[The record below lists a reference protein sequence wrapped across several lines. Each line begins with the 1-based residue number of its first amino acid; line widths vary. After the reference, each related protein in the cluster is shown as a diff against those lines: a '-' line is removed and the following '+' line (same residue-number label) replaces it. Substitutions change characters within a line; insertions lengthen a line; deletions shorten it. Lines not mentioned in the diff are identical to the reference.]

1 MAASYAPAIQDSL
14 LEALFWRI
22 VRDLP
27 PAGLTELIRR
37 LPRRE
42 AMREQ
47 IGAVL
52 HRRLRDNP
60 TVRSLAAEAKMSP
73 RHLTNLC
80 QRLFGQPPARLLLQ
94 LKLRH
99 AEEMLRFRGMRVKEV
114 SEELGFANPYHFSR
128 VFRRHRGRA
137 PSLA

>member
-1 MAASYAPAIQDSL
+1 
-14 LEALFWRI
+14 
-22 VRDLP
+22 
-27 PAGLTELIRR
+27 
-37 LPRRE
+37 
-42 AMREQ
+42 
-47 IGAVL
+47 
-52 HRRLRDNP
+52 
-60 TVRSLAAEAKMSP
+60 MSP

-94 LKLRH
+94 LKLRQ

-128 VFRRHRGRA
+128 VFRRHRSRA